1 MDIYK
6 QLAGDVLGKPAD
18 EVTAEERGRAKA
30 AFWVAFGDIAKLAGN
45 EHLTGATAQ

>member
-6 QLAGDVLGKPAD
+6 QLAGAVLGKSAD

-30 AFWVAFGDIAKLAGN
+30 AFWAAFGDVAKLPGN
-45 EHLTGATAQ
+45 EHLTGAAAQ